1 MKTQIMNL
9 FRMMEKSGEM
19 GKSLKS
25 LKSLMQI
32 FATYATYAS
41 AIFVGKA
48 SNESTVRYALW
59 SRISLTKPLLNP
71 YLTLTRFRLSL
82 GSNLSRISLASLIC
96 LCMLTVGV
104 GNVWADYTVGFATS
118 GSDVISSGGNYVSSS
133 PRGGYTNIE
142 SSGLRFGSGGNT
154 GSITVNL
161 TSSGTYI
168 GQIKASKI
176 TLNGVV
182 RYGSDA
188 SVTVKTT
195 ITYTGTD
202 GSKEDT
208 YTAPTSAGTHDIE
221 LDGTKTI
228 KSVKIES
235 TANSKRFYCTGFTV
249 TAAAV
254 IAVTGVTVDP
264 TSKAIVVGE
273 SFSVTPTVSPSN
285 ASNKNINW
293 STSNSSYATVSSGTV
308 TGVAAGSASITATSA
323 ADGTKSA
330 SCAVSVYSVTVQV
343 KDEDGNTLSGA
354 GMPTASAIGRT
365 LTASASG
372 NNYVF
377 KQWEAVTAAGTS
389 FAASGSA
396 STTLNGTPTGNV
408 TIKAVYYKPISVSWM
423 VAGSAWNDKGGTV
436 TVAYGT
442 AWSSLTLPSD
452 PGSTQLSGC
461 DADKF
466 VGWTPAEISG
476 KLDKDDDAAAISTL
490 ESNNLLNSGNKS
502 SKTGKTITTATTF
515 YAVFVD
521 YIE

>member
-9 FRMMEKSGEM
+9 FRMMEKSL
-19 GKSLKS
+19 KSLKS
-25 LKSLMQI
+25 LKSITSLMQI
-32 FATYATYAS
+32 FATSAS
-41 AIFVGKA
+41 AIFVGK
-48 SNESTVRYALW
+48 ELCKSTVRYALW
-59 SRISLTKPLLNP
+59 SRISLIKPLLNP

-82 GSNLSRISLASLIC
+82 GSNLSRLCLASLIC

-118 GSDVISSGGNYVSSS
+118 GSARIASGGDYVASTSQS
-133 PRGGYTNIE
+133 YTYVE
-142 SSGLRFGSGGNT
+142 SSGLRFGSGDYA
-154 GSITVNL
+154 GSFTVTL
-161 TSSGTYI
+161 TSSGTYV

-176 TLNGVV
+176 TLKDVKSYNT
-182 RYGSDA
+182 DA

-202 GSKEDT
+202 GTKEDT
-208 YTAPTSAGTHDIE
+208 YTAPSSAGDHDIT
-221 LDGTKTI
+221 LDDSKTI
-228 KSVKIES
+228 ASIKIES
-235 TANSKRFYCTGFTV
+235 TVKKKRFYCKGFTV
-249 TAAAV
+249 TAAAAV
-254 IAVTGVTVDP
+254 AVTGVTVDP

-354 GMPTASAIGRT
+354 GMPTASASGRT
-365 LTASASG
+365 LTASASV

-423 VAGSAWNDKGGTV
+423 VAGSAWNDKGGTA